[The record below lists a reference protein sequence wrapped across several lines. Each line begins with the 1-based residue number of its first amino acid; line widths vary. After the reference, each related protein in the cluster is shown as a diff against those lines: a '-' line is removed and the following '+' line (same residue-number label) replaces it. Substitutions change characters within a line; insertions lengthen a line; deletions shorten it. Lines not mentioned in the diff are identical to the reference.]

1 MRVAAHQRK
10 RDETRDARR
19 EDEVEVLERRK
30 EDDEQDD
37 PGSCQ
42 HDQRDDDE
50 KDDRNRSAHATC
62 PGRRA
67 PLPHAVQPRVDAG
80 VQAEHRGGG
89 ERCAGGIGD
98 RPESVLEGA
107 HGIDLVKT
115 VRGEHELC
123 DAINPKAAANDAA
136 TRAGRRRSPRT
147 IAYTAAVIAAA
158 ITVPIN
164 ASAAIAG
171 RSPPDR
177 GNRTVAAMATAAA
190 APIVSQPARESVRPR
205 ADSV

>member
-1 MRVAAHQRK
+1 M
-10 RDETRDARR
+10 
-19 EDEVEVLERRK
+19 
-30 EDDEQDD
+30 
-37 PGSCQ
+37 G
-42 HDQRDDDE
+42 
-50 KDDRNRSAHATC
+50 RNEYEYPIASEAT
-62 PGRRA
+62 
-67 PLPHAVQPRVDAG
+67 VSPRVGTPA
-80 VQAEHRGGG
+80 
-89 ERCAGGIGD
+89 
-98 RPESVLEGA
+98 S
-107 HGIDLVKT
+107 
-115 VRGEHELC
+115 
-123 DAINPKAAANDAA
+123 AAAMIA
-136 TRAGRRRSPRT
+136 TGRT